1 MHNGFLSNTYNVML
15 RSCMYTIDE
24 QYDSTMYA
32 ASYCYLIAAS
42 AVYISVVQTFSNR
55 KKGKKATCKK
65 AT

>member
-1 MHNGFLSNTYNVML
+1 
-15 RSCMYTIDE
+15 MYTIDE

-55 KKGKKATCKK
+55 KKATCKK
-65 AT
+65 ATWPRNARMPLDPIPPPN

>member
-1 MHNGFLSNTYNVML
+1 ML